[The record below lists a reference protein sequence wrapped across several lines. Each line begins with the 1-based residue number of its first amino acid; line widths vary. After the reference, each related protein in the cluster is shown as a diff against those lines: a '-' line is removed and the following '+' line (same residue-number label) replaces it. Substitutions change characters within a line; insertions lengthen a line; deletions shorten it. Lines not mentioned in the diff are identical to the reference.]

1 MGTGRR
7 TMKVAVV
14 GATGLIGRH
23 LVASLVARGDE
34 VVALSRHP
42 GEVAGVPT
50 TVWDP
55 GHAGFPDDVRR
66 RVDSIVNLAGTRIGP
81 GRWTPQRRAQITESR
96 LRTTRA
102 VVVAIA
108 SGGPR
113 VLCSASAVGVYGS
126 TDRPVDESSPPGVGF
141 LAELCTR
148 WEHEATRAHGH
159 ARVVLLRSGV
169 VLARDGGALPPLRR
183 LAVLGLSGRV
193 GTGHQWFSWI
203 HLADEVASIVRCLT
217 DDALEGPVN
226 LVTDAVPQ
234 GDFARTLA
242 RHAHRPG
249 GVPLPARLVRVV
261 LGEAASL
268 LLDGQRVVPA
278 RLREGRFLSSFPT
291 LDDALA
297 DLV

>member
-1 MGTGRR
+1 MR
-7 TMKVAVV
+7 VAVV

-34 VVALSRHP
+34 VVALGRHP
-42 GEVAGVPT
+42 GEVAGLAT

-55 GHAGFPDDVRR
+55 RHAGFPDDVRQ

-81 GRWTPQRRAQITESR
+81 GRWTPKRRAQITESR
-96 LRTTRA
+96 LRTTREIVA
-102 VVVAIA
+102 AIA

-113 VLCSASAVGVYGS
+113 ALCSASAVGVYGS

-148 WEHEATRAHGH
+148 WEDEATHAQPH

-183 LAVLGLSGRV
+183 LAALGLSGRL
-193 GTGHQWFSWI
+193 GTGRQWFSWI

-217 DDALEGPVN
+217 DDTLQGPVN
-226 LVTDAVPQ
+226 LVTGAVPQ
-234 GDFARTLA
+234 DEFVRTLS
-242 RHAHRPG
+242 RHAHRPA
-249 GVPLPARLVRVV
+249 GVPVPAGLVRVA

-278 RLREGRFLSSFPT
+278 RLREVRFISSFPT